1 MMKGLFLYA
10 QTHEAQEQYNK
21 AIECLNIIEKIENSM
36 QTSEDNIYE
45 KSLLNLG
52 RLHFRQNNLE
62 LAFKNLKAFFKKA
75 KSTDNKELLDI
86 GRVNLGMIRG
96 TQAMKEYVDMTKLND
111 FNAFLKMKLKF
122 FSDSN

>member
-1 MMKGLFLYA
+1 MKGLFLYA

-36 QTSEDNIYE
+36 QSSEDNIYE

-96 TQAMKEYVDMTKLND
+96 TQAMKEYVEMTKLND